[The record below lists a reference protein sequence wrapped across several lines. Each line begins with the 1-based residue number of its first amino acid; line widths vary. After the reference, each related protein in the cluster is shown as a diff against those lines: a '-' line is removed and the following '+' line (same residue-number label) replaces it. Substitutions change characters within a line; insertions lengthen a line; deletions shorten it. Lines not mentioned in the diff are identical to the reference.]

1 MTTWQIVCAR
11 VYWNCE
17 SNEYV
22 ILLTQK
28 GKSPLREMLLLSW
41 GIFLPWRALPPT
53 EVSIKPLADVDADY
67 ICCDGLEYN
76 EYVTHRWHPLSPS
89 GMQDGRSSIPFFDR
103 FRNLF
108 SCIKSAKM
116 MPQQLDKVWSLGYT
130 KTAKAL
136 SKTLLDASHSAKI
149 PRWEAGTLSRGIFA
163 LRQALPPVH
172 PAIKPF
178 ADIVPDH
185 TSCDGDDKIE
195 QNAHSTHPLP
205 CRGIQRQK

>member
-1 MTTWQIVCAR
+1 MIRQISQSVFARRFFLKTIHCGLTKRVRWGILKLRKRWISCTTD
-11 VYWNCE
+11 
-17 SNEYV
+17 
-22 ILLTQK
+22 TK
-28 GKSPLREMLLLSW
+28 GKIPLERTAFSLL
-41 GIFLPWRALPPT
+41 GDFPAVACLPPT

-149 PRWEAGTLSRGIFA
+149 PRERMSPSQRGIFA
-163 LRQALPPVH
+163 LR
-172 PAIKPF
+172 
-178 ADIVPDH
+178 
-185 TSCDGDDKIE
+185 
-195 QNAHSTHPLP
+195 
-205 CRGIQRQK
+205 